1 VLIAVYANGIG
12 HLLPTHDHKRRDS
25 HVSEFHF
32 NCSSRRLREVRE
44 IMMHYYIYSC
54 SASALTL
61 GFIHI
66 AFHSHGRALLNN
78 IGEQRKQPGGRL
90 LVIQTPNFRFR
101 KCWPDGLPPH
111 DQVNAITLTPSL
123 SLG

>member
-1 VLIAVYANGIG
+1 
-12 HLLPTHDHKRRDS
+12 
-25 HVSEFHF
+25 
-32 NCSSRRLREVRE
+32 
-44 IMMHYYIYSC
+44 MMHYYLL
-54 SASALTL
+54 SAGTL

-78 IGEQRKQPGGRL
+78 IGQQRKQPGGRL

-123 SLG
+123 SGKPILTHDISCCLNMGGAIQN